1 MQIWDEIEIVDTL
14 PAIFI
19 PRIQAVCIADLHLG
33 YEGLLAE
40 ELGVFMPKTQFKEEM
55 EILRKI
61 FRKVKPKL
69 FVLNGDVK
77 HEFSET
83 SYHEYREV
91 SELFRYLEK
100 KVEKIIVVKGN
111 HDNYIERVTSKFEKI
126 EVYEKFEKDGFVFVH
141 GHKPVSLRKLKGK
154 ILILA
159 HEHPSVGLYSEIG
172 TKEKVKCFLYGK
184 EKGVRFLIL
193 PAFSSLSLGSE
204 INTLPKEE
212 LLSPILK
219 NLNIDQFFVVGV
231 SQEIGILPF
240 SKLSELRNL

>member
-1 MQIWDEIEIVDTL
+1 MQIWDEIEIIDTL

-19 PRIQAVCIADLHLG
+19 PSIQAVCIADLHLG

-55 EILRKI
+55 EMLRKI
-61 FRKVKPKL
+61 FRETKPKL

-126 EVYEKFEKDGFVFVH
+126 EVYEKFESGDFIFVH
-141 GHKPVSLRKLKGK
+141 GHKPVSLGKLKGK

-159 HEHPSVGLYSEIG
+159 HEHPSIGLYSEIG
-172 TKEKVKCFLYGK
+172 TKEKIKCFLYGESRK
-184 EKGVRFLIL
+184 VKVLVL

-204 INTLPKEE
+204 VNLLSQKDF
-212 LLSPILK
+212 LSPILRS
-219 NLNIDQFFVVGV
+219 LRVEEFEVIGV
-231 SQEIGILPF
+231 EKDIGVF
-240 SKLSELRNL
+240 RFAKLKELMM